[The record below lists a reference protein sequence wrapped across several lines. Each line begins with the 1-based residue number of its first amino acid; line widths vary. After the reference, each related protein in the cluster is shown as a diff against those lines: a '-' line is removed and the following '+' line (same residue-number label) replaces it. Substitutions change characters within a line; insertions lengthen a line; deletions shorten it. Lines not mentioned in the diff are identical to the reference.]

1 MALIAS
7 QRLVIWLSQPEK
19 GQPPEAPTAPGAVL
33 ILSEQLLAQPLSE
46 LTAPGAVVIL
56 SEQLLAQP
64 LSELTAPG
72 AVVILSQ
79 LLAQPL
85 SSVLTAPGAVVEQQ
99 VPVSEQQLALSETA
113 PGVVVL
119 LLLHPANAERTA
131 TAANVVSVRIML
143 GLQVKVWCHRSQS
156 PGVVWNIIIRLNHS
170 SL

>member
-7 QRLVIWLSQPEK
+7 QRLVIWLTQPEK

-33 ILSEQLLAQPLSE
+33 ILSEQLLAQSLSE

-85 SSVLTAPGAVVEQQ
+85 SELTAPGAVVAQQ
-99 VPVSEQQLALSETA
+99 VPESEQQLALSETA

-143 GLQVKVWCHRSQS
+143 GLHNKVECHRSQS
-156 PGVVWNIIIRLNHS
+156 PGVVWNIIIRFDHT

>member
-1 MALIAS
+1 MSLIAS
-7 QRLVIWLSQPEK
+7 QRLVIWLTQPEK

-33 ILSEQLLAQPLSE
+33 ILSEQLLAQSLSE

-64 LSELTAPG
+64 LSE
-72 AVVILSQ
+72 
-79 LLAQPL
+79 
-85 SSVLTAPGAVVEQQ
+85 LTAPGAVVEQQ

-143 GLQVKVWCHRSQS
+143 GLHNKVECHRSQS
-156 PGVVWNIIIRLNHS
+156 PGVVWNIIIRFDHT

>member
-7 QRLVIWLSQPEK
+7 QRLVIWLTQPEK

-33 ILSEQLLAQPLSE
+33 ILSEQLLAQS
-46 LTAPGAVVIL
+46 
-56 SEQLLAQP
+56 

-79 LLAQPL
+79 LLAQLLAQPL
-85 SSVLTAPGAVVEQQ
+85 SELTAPGAVVAQQ
-99 VPVSEQQLALSETA
+99 VPESEQQLVSETA

-143 GLQVKVWCHRSQS
+143 GLHK
-156 PGVVWNIIIRLNHS
+156 
-170 SL
+170 SLVS

>member
-19 GQPPEAPTAPGAVL
+19 GHPPEAPTAPGAVL

-56 SEQLLAQP
+56 SQLLAQLLAQP
-64 LSELTAPG
+64 LSE
-72 AVVILSQ
+72 
-79 LLAQPL
+79 
-85 SSVLTAPGAVVEQQ
+85 LTAPGAVVEQQ

-131 TAANVVSVRIML
+131 TAASVVSVRIML
-143 GLQVKVWCHRSQS
+143 GLQVKVWCHRSQP
-156 PGVVWNIIIRLNHS
+156 PGVVWNIIIRLNHT

>member
-1 MALIAS
+1 M
-7 QRLVIWLSQPEK
+7 IWLTQPEK

-33 ILSEQLLAQPLSE
+33 ILSEQLLAQSLSE

-56 SEQLLAQP
+56 SQLLA
-64 LSELTAPG
+64 
-72 AVVILSQ
+72 Q

-143 GLQVKVWCHRSQS
+143 GLHNKVECHRSQS
-156 PGVVWNIIIRLNHS
+156 PGVVWNIIIRFEHT

>member
-1 MALIAS
+1 MSLIAS
-7 QRLVIWLSQPEK
+7 QRLVIWLTQPEK

-33 ILSEQLLAQPLSE
+33 ILSEQLLAQS
-46 LTAPGAVVIL
+46 
-56 SEQLLAQP
+56 

-79 LLAQPL
+79 LLAQLLAQPL
-85 SSVLTAPGAVVEQQ
+85 SELTAPGAVVEQQ

-143 GLQVKVWCHRSQS
+143 GLHNKVECHRSQS
-156 PGVVWNIIIRLNHS
+156 PGVVWNIIIRFEHT

>member
-1 MALIAS
+1 M
-7 QRLVIWLSQPEK
+7 IWLSQPEK
-19 GQPPEAPTAPGAVL
+19 GHPPEAPTAPGAVL

-46 LTAPGAVVIL
+46 LTAPGAVLIL
-56 SEQLLAQP
+56 SQLLA
-64 LSELTAPG
+64 
-72 AVVILSQ
+72 Q

-131 TAANVVSVRIML
+131 TAASVVSVRIML
-143 GLQVKVWCHRSQS
+143 GLQKSLLSKVPSPRS
-156 PGVVWNIIIRLNHS
+156 GLEHHHS
-170 SL
+170 VEPY

>member
-19 GQPPEAPTAPGAVL
+19 GHPPEAPTAPGAVL

-72 AVVILSQ
+72 AVLILSQLLAQ

-131 TAANVVSVRIML
+131 TAASVVSVRIML
-143 GLQVKVWCHRSQS
+143 GLQK
-156 PGVVWNIIIRLNHS
+156 
-170 SL
+170 SLL

>member
-1 MALIAS
+1 MSLIAS
-7 QRLVIWLSQPEK
+7 QRLVIWLSQPEN

-131 TAANVVSVRIML
+131 TAASVVSVRIL
-143 GLQVKVWCHRSQS
+143 
-156 PGVVWNIIIRLNHS
+156 
-170 SL
+170 SLIHISEPTRPY

>member
-7 QRLVIWLSQPEK
+7 QRLVIWLSQPGK
-19 GQPPEAPTAPGAVL
+19 GHPPEAPTAPGAVL

-64 LSELTAPG
+64 LS
-72 AVVILSQ
+72 
-79 LLAQPL
+79 
-85 SSVLTAPGAVVEQQ
+85 VLTAPGAVVEQH

-119 LLLHPANAERTA
+119 LLLQPAKADRTA
-131 TAANVVSVRIML
+131 TAASVVRVRIML
-143 GLQVKVWCHRSQS
+143 
-156 PGVVWNIIIRLNHS
+156 RLHH
-170 SL
+170 